1 MIRMNSHY
9 AMLQLPSQPQNVAQ
23 LDVLVKNLVCKY
35 KLSNEVSDN
44 ILITLTE
51 AVSNAIIH
59 GNHCDCSKMVVIK
72 MKKLKD
78 KLAIQ
83 VSDQGCG
90 FTYDELPDPT
100 SPDNIHRP
108 GGRGV
113 FIMQRLCDR
122 LSFQNGGSTVELQF
136 NI

>member
-23 LDVLVKNLVCKY
+23 LEVLVKNLVCKY

-59 GNHCDCSKMVVIK
+59 GNGCDCSKMVIIK

-90 FTYDELPDPT
+90 FTYDKLPDPT
-100 SPDNIHRP
+100 SPDNIHRS

-113 FIMQRLCDR
+113 FIMQRLCDH
-122 LSFQNGGSTVELQF
+122 LSFQDGGSTVELQF
-136 NI
+136 KI